1 MAVTVT
7 YIRPFGQGTTPPTV
21 QKVQRQCTVIAILSG
36 VLLTDTQVFISHN
49 LNLPASDISQGF
61 PNVFFEPLDPSFY
74 AADWIEVS
82 QNPLFTML
90 GKTVS
95 VGNVTGNQLKV
106 TIDKR
111 NTIAR

>member
-1 MAVTVT
+1 MAATVS
-7 YIRPFGQGTTPPTV
+7 YIRPNGTNPPT
-21 QKVQRQCTVIAILSG
+21 QRQVQRQCTVI
-36 VLLTDTQVFISHN
+36 VLVSFTSLTDTQLFVTHN

-61 PNVFFEPLDPSFY
+61 PNLFYQPLDPSFY
-74 AADWIEVS
+74 AAQWFQVS
-82 QNPLFTML
+82 QNPNFVML

-95 VGNVTGNQLKV
+95 VGALASAAQFEL